1 MDRIALLPPAFLRAR
16 LELIDRELGSLPRV
30 SLGKHSGTVVVRT
43 NTYENGSRIKRE
55 YSINSHKGQEL
66 IRIVERRREL
76 TDAKRLIGQVAGA
89 SSVTIDPSTVR
100 TVFNK
105 DMWNRFSSS
114 MMKDYPEGRYEHK
127 GIKMRSRGE
136 VLIAGVLDSLGLE
149 YRYEPTIRIG
159 NTTYCPDF
167 VVYLP
172 EFERCFFIEFFGMMD
187 DISYMTRNSSK
198 VYAYMSAGMVVNRDL
213 LMFSGTMN
221 SMPSVDDMV
230 EDIVGLINKW
240 CRMYSV
246 EGV

>member
-30 SLGKHSGTVVVRT
+30 SLGKHSGAVVVRT

-105 DMWNRFSSS
+105 DM
-114 MMKDYPEGRYEHK
+114 
-127 GIKMRSRGE
+127 
-136 VLIAGVLDSLGLE
+136 
-149 YRYEPTIRIG
+149 
-159 NTTYCPDF
+159 
-167 VVYLP
+167 
-172 EFERCFFIEFFGMMD
+172 
-187 DISYMTRNSSK
+187 
-198 VYAYMSAGMVVNRDL
+198 
-213 LMFSGTMN
+213 
-221 SMPSVDDMV
+221 
-230 EDIVGLINKW
+230 
-240 CRMYSV
+240 
-246 EGV
+246 